1 MSKIF
6 KLFAQ
11 NKKVLV
17 LAMGMSL
24 ILSLA
29 PFYFAEANPGPAEW
43 CGCTGISVIDPTCW
57 IKCIAGYIISLPV
70 RIIFFVIVGILG
82 IGALIAGLIYAITA
96 VLLNWLIGFILS
108 VGIVPGN
115 DLTPQ
120 IVTAGWDFSRQFAN
134 MFFVL
139 ALAFIGLATI
149 LRIKEY
155 EAKKALPTLIIIA
168 LLINFTPVLVGFI
181 VDMGNLVTK
190 FFLDRMGGISI
201 LSDVMNEAGSYLLT
215 GIRDIFI
222 EDGGFL
228 EPEGFARIT
237 GKLFGIAIYGLVL
250 LVFFLLAGF
259 IYLLISAVFF
269 CRTVILWVL
278 MILSPIAFLSKVFPD
293 TKTTKMIFPD
303 ILHWDKWWEKLI
315 QWTIIGIPISFFL
328 YLSNSILLA
337 GGDFADKFGVGN
349 LETGLLEMA
358 NSTSFGDVQLSNVIN
373 QTFASFFADLLA
385 PTLALMLLIMG
396 ALISF
401 KAVPEGAKGIMRF
414 TTEKG
419 VAARWPQKG
428 LVSGTTAGLNAIR
441 NIRQTYQEQRGL
453 GVTRGQAFIRTAATP
468 IRAFWQKRQ
477 PSSPSATSTTPSTP
491 STASIAPTP
500 PTTPT
505 SRADEIGEIVEEAG
519 AEEFIAPT
527 PTAPPVSKAKKV
539 GGWVKKW
546 GVIVPAKIGYRSSI
560 KILEAAENIAK
571 AQIEKEMKIGKHKEK
586 GGKTKNCLYCL
597 KEIPI
602 DSKFCP
608 YCREPL
614 E

>member
-1 MSKIF
+1 MV

-11 NKKVLV
+11 NKKALI
-17 LAMGMSL
+17 LAIGMGL

-29 PFYFAEANPGPAEW
+29 PFYFVEASPGPAEF
-43 CGCTGISVIDPTCW
+43 CGCEGIESINPVCW
-57 IKCIAGYIISLPV
+57 IKCVAGYTISLPV
-70 RIIFFVIVGILG
+70 RIIFFVIVGSLG
-82 IGALIAGLIYAITA
+82 IGALIAGLIYAINA
-96 VLLNWLIGFILS
+96 ILLNWLIGFILS

-168 LLINFTPVLVGFI
+168 LLINFTPVIVGFI

-190 FFLDRMGGISI
+190 FFLDRMGGIKI
-201 LSDVMNEAGSYLLT
+201 LSDVMNETGSYLINS
-215 GIRDIFI
+215 IRDIFTV
-222 EDGGFL
+222 DGTFL
-228 EPEGFARIT
+228 EPEGFLNVMS
-237 GKLFGIAIYGLVL
+237 KLLGIAIYGLVL
-250 LVFFLLAGF
+250 LVFFFLAGF

-278 MILSPIAFLSKVFPD
+278 MILSPIAFLSRVFPD

-315 QWTIIGIPISFFL
+315 QWTIIGIPIGFFL

-337 GGDFADKFGVGN
+337 KGDFADKFGVGN
-349 LETGLLEMA
+349 LETGLVEMA
-358 NSTSFGDVQLSNVIN
+358 NSTSLGDVQLSNVIN
-373 QTFASFFADLLA
+373 QTFASFFASLLA
-385 PTLALMLLIMG
+385 PTLSLMLLIMG

-401 KAVPEGAKGIMRF
+401 KAVPEGAKNIMRF

-419 VAARWPQKG
+419 RARWPQKG
-428 LVSGTTAGLNAIR
+428 LVGGTTAGLNAIR

-468 IRAFWQKRQ
+468 IRAFWQKKQ
-477 PSSPSATSTTPSTP
+477 SSATPSTTPGGG
-491 STASIAPTP
+491 TP
-500 PTTPT
+500 PPLPSGGGTNAGGIGTTPPIIPTYDPNEYFDQVADQATTPT
-505 SRADEIGEIVEEAG
+505 VTRRQKVGRI
-519 AEEFIAPT
+519 
-527 PTAPPVSKAKKV
+527 AKKI
-539 GGWVKKW
+539 GIGATL
-546 GVIVPAKIGYRSSI
+546 GAAKIGLRAATG
-560 KILEAAENIAK
+560 ILKATEDIAK
-571 AQIEKEMKIGKHKEK
+571 TQIEKEMKIGKHKEK